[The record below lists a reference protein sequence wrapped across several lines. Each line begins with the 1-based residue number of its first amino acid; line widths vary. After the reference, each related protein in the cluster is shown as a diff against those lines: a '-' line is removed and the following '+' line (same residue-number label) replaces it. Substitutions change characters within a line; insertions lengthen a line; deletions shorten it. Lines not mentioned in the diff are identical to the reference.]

1 MEKSSNKKISI
12 MNDKIIVA
20 IPMAGESKRLKN
32 GYDTHKAFLNLNK
45 TFILDQI
52 LKRFPVKIYCPIIIC
67 TLKQFKKYKSK
78 FDFLLK
84 KYPSL
89 EVKIIEP
96 HNLGPTYSCD
106 KLKLITIDR
115 L

>member
-1 MEKSSNKKISI
+1 

-20 IPMAGESKRLKN
+20 IPMAGESKRFKEN
-32 GYDTHKAFLNLNK
+32 GYETHKAFLSLNK

-52 LKRFPVKIYCPIIIC
+52 LERFPLNFYSPIIIC

-78 FDFLLK
+78 FDFLFK

-96 HNLGPTYSCD
+96 HNLGPTYSV
-106 KLKLITIDR
+106 R
-115 L
+115 